1 MNPAGP
7 PRYKRSAAERREAR
21 AAYGFLAPAM
31 ALFVVFVAIPVVAAL
46 YLSFTRYDIFHA
58 PLWVGLDNY
67 RALETDTVF
76 RQSLANTFYYA
87 ACTIVPGMSLSLLLA
102 MILNAKL
109 RGITF
114 YRAAYYLPVVT
125 SLVAVAMIWMWLL
138 QPANGLV
145 NQMLANVWEPS
156 VRAFGHLVQFITFGH
171 AGQGWAHYLTQQPT
185 WLGDPTGDK
194 YLSFL
199 SYPLSLAMRSIV
211 MVALWSGLGWNMV
224 IYLAGLQGIPVH
236 LYESAVLDGAG
247 PWARFRHI
255 TWPLLKPTTF
265 FIFVTSVIGASQV
278 FGTVYV
284 MTNGGPNNTT
294 TTIVHQIF
302 QNAFAFLKM
311 GYASAMAFVLFLI
324 IFVISMINWV
334 FLKGDVEYS

>member
-1 MNPAGP
+1 MTTTT
-7 PRYKRSAAERREAR
+7 PRKYRRSAAERREAR

-31 ALFVVFVAIPVVAAL
+31 ALFVVFVFIPVVAAL
-46 YLSFTRYDIFHA
+46 YLSFTRYDIFHQ
-58 PLWVGLDNY
+58 PLWVGMDNY
-67 RALETDTVF
+67 RALVHDEVF
-76 RQSLANTFYYA
+76 RQSLANTAYYA
-87 ACTIVPGMSLSLLLA
+87 ACTIIPGMSLSLLLA
-102 MILNAKL
+102 LILNAKL

-125 SLVAVAMIWMWLL
+125 SLVAVAMIWMWMF
-138 QPANGLV
+138 QPASGLI
-145 NQMLANVWEPS
+145 NQTLANAWEPM
-156 VRAFGHLVQFITFGH
+156 VRWLGHAMETLSFGHLGH
-171 AGQGWAHYLTQQPT
+171 AWASYATAQPS
-185 WLGDPTGDK
+185 WLGTPDGPKLFGT
-194 YLSFL
+194 F
-199 SYPLSLAMRSIV
+199 PLSLTLRSLVI
-211 MVALWSGLGWNMV
+211 VALWSGLGWNMV
-224 IYLAGLQGIPVH
+224 IYLAGLQGIPVE
-236 LYESAVLDGAG
+236 LYESAILDGAG
-247 PWARFRHI
+247 PWARFRHV

-324 IFVISMINWV
+324 IFAISMFNWV

>member
-1 MNPAGP
+1 
-7 PRYKRSAAERREAR
+7 
-21 AAYGFLAPAM
+21 M
-31 ALFVVFVAIPVVAAL
+31 ALFFVFVAIPVVAAL
-46 YLSFTRYDIFHA
+46 YLSCTRYDIFHA
-58 PLWVGLDNY
+58 PIWVGLDNY
-67 RALETDTVF
+67 RALATDATF

-87 ACTIVPGMSLSLLLA
+87 VFTIVPGMSLSLLLA
-102 MILNAKL
+102 LILNAKL

-125 SLVAVAMIWMWLL
+125 SLVAVAMIWLWLL
-138 QPANGLV
+138 QPASGLI
-145 NQMLANVWEPS
+145 NQLLAGCCEPA
-156 VRAFGHLVQFITFGH
+156 VRAWGHLVHAVTLGH
-171 AGQGWAHYLTQQPT
+171 AGGGWLNWRAAQPH
-185 WLGDPTGDK
+185 WLGDPTGRAWIGG
-194 YLSFL
+194 F
-199 SYPLSLAMRSIV
+199 PLSLALRSIV

-236 LYESAVLDGAG
+236 LYESALLDGAG

-311 GYASAMAFVLFLI
+311 GYASAMAFVLFVI
-324 IFVISMINWV
+324 IFAISMFNWF